1 MEKYS
6 INKDDY
12 VRFIDVLDALSKHC
26 LDCEIQKGRI
36 RIRSN
41 NRLALYDITL
51 PQSWQDVSIALPVIK
66 SFLEIAKLFIPD
78 QDDSSVDLE
87 VDERFLTLR
96 DTYSVIRVSL
106 ADSSQLNNKYITD
119 EDLGKLGI
127 SEKETLANFSLNDI
141 VLKRLKTVQ
150 KNFAISVCYIADN
163 SLYVFS
169 ESKTK
174 LAKFPLTESTFD
186 FSLKFPYI
194 LFDFPYVDNV
204 DVTICKLP
212 QDRYWI
218 EASDGFAN
226 VYTTAI
232 VEQFK

>member
-6 INKDDY
+6 ITKDDY

-26 LDCEIQKGRI
+26 LDCEIQNGRI

-51 PQSWQDVSIALPVIK
+51 PESWQDITIALPVVK
-66 SFLEIAKLFIPD
+66 SFLEVAKLFIPD
-78 QDDSSVDLE
+78 QEDNTVDLE

-96 DTYSVIRVSL
+96 DAYSIIRVSL
-106 ADSSQLNNKYITD
+106 ADSTQLNNRYITD
-119 EDLGKLGI
+119 EDLEKLGI
-127 SEKETLANFSLNDI
+127 SQKETLATFSLNSV

-150 KNFAISVCYIADN
+150 KNFAISVCYVTDN

-174 LAKFPLTESTFD
+174 LAKFPVTEDMFD

-204 DVTICKLP
+204 NITVCKLP
-212 QDRYWI
+212 QDRFWI
-218 EASDGFAN
+218 EASDGLAN

-232 VEQFK
+232 MEQFK